1 MKKFIDLATAGID
14 NLKKDKYVEGSL
26 HKDKTTGKI
35 VFRAYVRQSRL
46 RQPDRVICQLEN
58 GWLKESPKRIKFYT
72 SVKKVLGFRLVSV
85 AMHRDLNDAM
95 GKLEVEELLKTE

>member
-1 MKKFIDLATAGID
+1 MKKFIDLAVEVID

-35 VFRAYVRQSRL
+35 VFRAYVRQSRN
-46 RQPDRVICQLEN
+46 RHERVICHLEN

-85 AMHRDLNDAM
+85 AMHRDLNDGM
-95 GKLEVEELLKTE
+95 SRLEVEEFLKTE

>member
-1 MKKFIDLATAGID
+1 MKKFIDLAAEVIE

-35 VFRAYVRQSRL
+35 VFRAYVRQSRN
-46 RQPDRVICQLEN
+46 RHERVICQLEN

-85 AMHRDLNDAM
+85 AMHRDLKDGM
-95 GKLEVEELLKTE
+95 SRLEVEELLKTE

>member
-1 MKKFIDLATAGID
+1 MKKFIDLAAEVIE

-26 HKDKTTGKI
+26 HKDKKTGKI
-35 VFRAYVRQSRL
+35 VFRAYVRQSRN
-46 RQPDRVICQLEN
+46 RHERVICQLEN